1 MLYTLGSLYA
11 VVVDAKSLNID
22 IISRFKDTRKYNK
35 AINKYSN
42 NYFGG
47 YNIGIEDKS
56 PILEE
61 VSSGIYADKDLCYVT
76 NQTCHEVIIPSSC
89 KYVWVEG
96 LGEVDTIVF
105 GKRVKLFECSN
116 TTQALV
122 PVKNIYISKE
132 ANKEFIGCYLYSM
145 VIAFY
150 KLGIAT
156 DLVKTLRHELFRNRE
171 CGYATAYDIC
181 NKEKYKE
188 AIAYVL
194 QGKEI
199 VVY

>member
-11 VVVDAKSLNID
+11 VVVDAKSLSID
-22 IISRFKDTRKYNK
+22 IILRFKDTRRYNK
-35 AINKYSN
+35 AINKYSSS
-42 NYFGG
+42 YFGG

-61 VSSGIYADKDLCYVT
+61 VSSGIYANKDLCYIT
-76 NQTCHEVIIPSSC
+76 NQTGHEVIIPSSC

-132 ANKEFIGCYLYSM
+132 ASKEFIGCYLYSM

-156 DLVKTLRHELFRNRE
+156 DLVKTLRHELFRNR
-171 CGYATAYDIC
+171 
-181 NKEKYKE
+181 
-188 AIAYVL
+188 
-194 QGKEI
+194 
-199 VVY
+199 